1 MNQNPTIIWVAP
13 LACVL
18 FASMFSGCASSAA
31 NAANE
36 ARFATVQARLEESER
51 NNGRL
56 TVRMEELDDQVFL
69 LQDRVEAN
77 RLALQRRGVMRG
89 AFEQQVAQA
98 PQAAPESY
106 YDGNNYQAQPQPQS
120 RRNVTRIPLYEP
132 DPYAEQT
139 REVDRRE
146 EIHTQTARTAEPELV
161 ITDKEYDA
169 FVGGTPSRQT
179 SSNTTTGGQKRQAQA
194 PVTSERLS
202 TTNGTPSVQELEQP
216 TTQVEKTTRK
226 DALGIYKDSLAAYR
240 AGQYQE
246 ALTGFRE
253 FLDSKPRADYV
264 DNALYWLGECE
275 FGLGRFDESVGY
287 FKRVMSEQPDGNKV
301 PDSLLKMSLAFERL
315 GNPDQA
321 KKALQQLTSQ
331 YPSSNAGQLG
341 LQKLN
346 EM

>member
-1 MNQNPTIIWVAP
+1 MNKNPAILWVAP

-36 ARFATVQARLEESER
+36 ARFATVQARLEEAER

-89 AFEQQVAQA
+89 AFDQQVAQA

-106 YDGNNYQAQPQPQS
+106 YDGSNYQSQPPQQS

-132 DPYAEQT
+132 NPYQEPVV
-139 REVDRRE
+139 EDRRDE
-146 EIHTQTARTAEPELV
+146 VHTQTARTSEPELV

-179 SSNTTTGGQKRQAQA
+179 SSAPRVDGQKRQAQES
-194 PVTSERLS
+194 VTDERLS
-202 TTNGTPSVQELEQP
+202 TTNSAPSVRELEQP
-216 TTQVEKTTRK
+216 TTQVEKATRR
-226 DALGIYKDSLAAYR
+226 DALGIYKDSLTAYR

-275 FGLGRFDESVGY
+275 FGLGRFDESVAY
-287 FKRVMSEQPDGNKV
+287 FKRVMNEQPDGNKV
-301 PDSLLKMSLAFERL
+301 PDSLLKMSLAYERL

-321 KKALQQLTSQ
+321 KKALQQLTAQ